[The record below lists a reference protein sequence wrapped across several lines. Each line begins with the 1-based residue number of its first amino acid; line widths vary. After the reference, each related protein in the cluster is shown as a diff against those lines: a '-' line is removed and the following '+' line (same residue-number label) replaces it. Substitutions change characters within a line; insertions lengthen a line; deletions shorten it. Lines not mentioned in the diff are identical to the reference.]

1 MALFGRHGKKLDL
14 TLWAIHKCGFFCISL
29 TPDNDEMYSNYY
41 HLIKFVMRQRDID
54 DWLLILL
61 FLYPTTIDIVY
72 YY

>member
-54 DWLLILL
+54 D
-61 FLYPTTIDIVY
+61 
-72 YY
+72 